1 MAIHYDKNIIIESM
15 GKNVICGVV
24 LLLATLFQMMALVSG
39 NVVMGIPIFGIIASC
54 IVLGVISPTL
64 NKKRAVLF
72 IPPLMFEGYLITQAI
87 ISFQYGRHIFLLC
100 IFRFA
105 MFSSMLITIYLVLF
119 IEEGRF
125 KRWQKMG
132 RFLLIYAPFPA
143 IEAFAF
149 IAYNN
154 AFGNFLWMEQIIN
167 YIGAEAML
175 CLAFAM
181 LLIPGEAKINKS
193 VFSNY
198 LKLAGIASIIS
209 CGFIVVLRFVY
220 QIRVDFRLIP
230 SLFVSFVV
238 LFSLLTYGVEALLS
252 GNHRKAVSDNYSRM
266 LFYLPEDK
274 TFSEKIYAQYKAN
287 EIKIQRISEEIT
299 RSEGISKSLLTEYL
313 ESLTDQ
319 QDTLMRAVISKEDT
333 ELFDKE
339 ILAE

>member
-1 MAIHYDKNIIIESM
+1 
-15 GKNVICGVV
+15 
-24 LLLATLFQMMALVSG
+24 
-39 NVVMGIPIFGIIASC
+39 
-54 IVLGVISPTL
+54 
-64 NKKRAVLF
+64 
-72 IPPLMFEGYLITQAI
+72 
-87 ISFQYGRHIFLLC
+87 
-100 IFRFA
+100 
-105 MFSSMLITIYLVLF
+105 
-119 IEEGRF
+119 
-125 KRWQKMG
+125 
-132 RFLLIYAPFPA
+132 
-143 IEAFAF
+143 
-149 IAYNN
+149 
-154 AFGNFLWMEQIIN
+154 
-167 YIGAEAML
+167 ML